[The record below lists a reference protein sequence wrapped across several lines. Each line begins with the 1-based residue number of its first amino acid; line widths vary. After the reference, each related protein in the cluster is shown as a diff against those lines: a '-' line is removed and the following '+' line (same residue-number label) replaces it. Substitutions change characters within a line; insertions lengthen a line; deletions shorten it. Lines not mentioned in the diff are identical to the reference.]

1 MNPFEQLQKLF
12 DSEINFRIETFWD
25 AGFRWKLGDDVNGYV
40 AEGEAKT
47 LEDAAWS
54 LAGAAREHFPESQ
67 FALTTGKRR
76 RNLHAAEDA
85 KEKLA

>member
-1 MNPFEQLQKLF
+1 
-12 DSEINFRIETFWD
+12 
-25 AGFRWKLGDDVNGYV
+25 V

-76 RNLHAAEDA
+76 RNLRAGEGVEA
-85 KEKLA
+85 KLA

>member
-1 MNPFEQLQKLF
+1 MNSFEQLKKLHA
-12 DSEINFRIETFWD
+12 SEINFRIETFWD

-40 AEGEAKT
+40 AEGDAKT
-47 LEDAAWS
+47 LEDAAWL

-76 RNLHAAEDA
+76 RNLHDGEGVT
-85 KEKLA
+85 EKLG